1 MPLRVICYVARCNKM
16 DKILLGK
23 RIREARLARE
33 YTLDD
38 LATAIQVNKSTISRY
53 ERGEIDM
60 PKLPVIESIANELHT
75 NPSWLCGKSNDKSY
89 SPRGS
94 ISLIHTPNN
103 IFAPLKKMREQLLC
117 SPESVAC
124 EIGISKDDYLAI
136 ESGKYNPDCVTLI
149 KLALFFCCGTDHILS
164 FNGVVNEDAN
174 LSYIKNKLCRLQ
186 YIFGQLDESDK
197 EKVIQYASSL
207 LNA

>member
-1 MPLRVICYVARCNKM
+1 M

-23 RIREARLARE
+23 RIKEARLARD
-33 YTLDD
+33 YTLDE
-38 LATAIQVNKSTISRY
+38 LASAICVNKSTISRY
-53 ERGEIDM
+53 EHGEIDM

-75 NPSWLCGKSNDKSY
+75 NPSWLCGKSDDKSY

-94 ISLIHTPNN
+94 ISLIHAPNN
-103 IFAPLKKMREQLLC
+103 IFSPLKKMREQLLL
-117 SPESVAC
+117 SPESVAF

-136 ESGKYNPDCVTLI
+136 ESGKYNPDCITLI
-149 KLALFFCCGTDHILS
+149 KLALFFCCDTDHLLS
-164 FNGVVNEDAN
+164 YDGIINEDEN

-186 YIFGQLDESDK
+186 YVFGKLNESDQ

-207 LNA
+207 LGA